1 RYEPTFEFEWR
12 NESLGLGNQLTQPAG
27 MTRVSFWK
35 PYVSADL
42 RYRTVYNYAKSD
54 PKAADDRQWST
65 NLIAGYRRLRVESKR
80 GEPDFFARLYYGV
93 NPYGQ
98 LRNQRG
104 YFLIGVGV
112 HVFV

>member
-1 RYEPTFEFEWR
+1 
-12 NESLGLGNQLTQPAG
+12 
-27 MTRVSFWK
+27 MTKVSFWK

-104 YFLIGVGV
+104 YFLIGAGI